1 MQKNHIVKPTPE
13 QLEEQAKRAFI
24 QKRNSLAEGI
34 IFNAI
39 HAGEGIRAVINNN
52 GEHGVDFKPVVDAAV
67 EAADHMMAKLYSVAI
82 KGEE

>member
-34 IFNAI
+34 LFNAI
-39 HAGEGIRAVINNN
+39 HAGEGIRAVISN
-52 GEHGVDFKPVVDAAV
+52 GQHGVDFKPVVDAAV